1 MAMFIILL
9 AFLAMWAVTEIIE
22 NIVSIK
28 KKHIK
33 PSAGVTKTLKWLD

>member
-33 PSAGVTKTLKWLD
+33 PSAEGTKTLKWLD